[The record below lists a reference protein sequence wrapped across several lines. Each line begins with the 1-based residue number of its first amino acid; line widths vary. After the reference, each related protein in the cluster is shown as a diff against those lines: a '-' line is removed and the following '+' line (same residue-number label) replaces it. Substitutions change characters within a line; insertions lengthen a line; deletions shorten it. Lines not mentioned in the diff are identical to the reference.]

1 MRTYTA
7 ESSPAWSINSGSGIL
22 SAAGIQFRNR
32 MYVDISALT
41 NLEKTVPR
49 CLGLLLVPLRYH
61 FGKYTLSLI
70 GCILRTANARRKPSA
85 DSMFIPA
92 ETPMSANEPILIAL
106 MGFYA
111 RRRITVV
118 SSCWR
123 KSDKNE
129 TSGQGKFSVR
139 V

>member
-1 MRTYTA
+1 
-7 ESSPAWSINSGSGIL
+7 
-22 SAAGIQFRNR
+22 
-32 MYVDISALT
+32 
-41 NLEKTVPR
+41 
-49 CLGLLLVPLRYH
+49 
-61 FGKYTLSLI
+61 
-70 GCILRTANARRKPSA
+70 
-85 DSMFIPA
+85 MFIPA